1 MAFHESLLP
10 VCGSVCPR
18 ITWLVFSW
26 HDGYEVADLA
36 AEYDLSRGAFVKW
49 RRRVPVRQHS
59 SLERR
64 DIDVALWSGVLHD
77 HALG

>member
-10 VCGSVCPR
+10 VCGSVFSG
-18 ITWLVFSW
+18 ITRLVFPW
-26 HDGYEVADLA
+26 HDGNEVADLA
-36 AEYDLSRGAFVKW
+36 ADYDFSRGAVVKW

-59 SLERR
+59 SLECR

>member
-1 MAFHESLLP
+1 MAFHDSLLP

-26 HDGYEVADLA
+26 HDEVADLA
-36 AEYDLSRGAFVKW
+36 AEYDLSRGAFIKW